1 MKRILIR
8 SNALFFALLIILLAV
23 VLFGINTQ
31 ATAYAATGESES
43 NNTVA
48 TANTISVNTT
58 ISGNLSSSS
67 DVDWYKFTISNNGY
81 IDIEFNHTLLS
92 SGSNYWTITLYD
104 ETGVNTVDGSDSYF
118 RVVGNANGKSNR
130 FGLSS
135 GTYYVKISP
144 YSHSGNDYN
153 FIVNYTSSSDW
164 ETEKN
169 NSMETADSISVN
181 KTYNGSISS
190 GGDVDWYKFTI
201 SNNGYIDIEFNHTLL
216 SSGSNYWTITLYD
229 ETGVNTVDGSD
240 SYFRVVGNANG
251 KSNRF
256 GLSSG
261 TYYVKISPY
270 SHSGNDYNFIVNYTS
285 SSDWETEKNNSM
297 ETADSI
303 SVNKTYNGSISS
315 GGDVDWY
322 KFTISSGCK
331 IAITFNH
338 EKLSSSSKYWT
349 IYLYDSTAVTQLL
362 EFGRKGDTETAT
374 SEYKDVIAG
383 TYYLKVAPYSYSG
396 VDYSLRIIEYHD
408 HTGQWV
414 EKVVPTCTTA
424 GSEERICTIC
434 GNVET
439 RDVAALGHDYG
450 EGVHTKDATII
461 HTGEITYT
469 CSRCGDSYI
478 EKDKSK
484 VWILPVIIVGAV
496 VVLFGVINYI
506 RMMKKKS

>member
-1 MKRILIR
+1 M
-8 SNALFFALLIILLAV
+8 
-23 VLFGINTQ
+23 
-31 ATAYAATGESES
+31 
-43 NNTVA
+43 
-48 TANTISVNTT
+48 
-58 ISGNLSSSS
+58 
-67 DVDWYKFTISNNGY
+67 
-81 IDIEFNHTLLS
+81 
-92 SGSNYWTITLYD
+92 
-104 ETGVNTVDGSDSYF
+104 
-118 RVVGNANGKSNR
+118 
-130 FGLSS
+130 
-135 GTYYVKISP
+135 
-144 YSHSGNDYN
+144 
-153 FIVNYTSSSDW
+153 
-164 ETEKN
+164 
-169 NSMETADSISVN
+169 
-181 KTYNGSISS
+181 
-190 GGDVDWYKFTI
+190 
-201 SNNGYIDIEFNHTLL
+201 
-216 SSGSNYWTITLYD
+216 
-229 ETGVNTVDGSD
+229 
-240 SYFRVVGNANG
+240 
-251 KSNRF
+251 
-256 GLSSG
+256 
-261 TYYVKISPY
+261 
-270 SHSGNDYNFIVNYTS
+270 
-285 SSDWETEKNNSM
+285 
-297 ETADSI
+297 
-303 SVNKTYNGSISS
+303 
-315 GGDVDWY
+315 
-322 KFTISSGCK
+322 
-331 IAITFNH
+331 
-338 EKLSSSSKYWT
+338 
-349 IYLYDSTAVTQLL
+349 